1 MIYYLHNKFVFL
13 LINEMGYRYMD
24 KKKIVVALGREA
36 FGTIF
41 PEQKKAVK
49 RAAAAIVD
57 LVEAKY
63 QVVITHSNGPQV
75 GMIHTAMTEFSRLDS
90 NYTVAPMS
98 VCGAL
103 SQGYIGY
110 DLQNAIRTELLN
122 RGIYKPVST
131 IITQVRVDPFDEAFS
146 KPTKVIGR
154 YMTKEEADEE
164 IKKGNYVVKEDKG
177 YRRVVAT
184 PKPIDIYEIDAI
196 KALSDAGQIV
206 IACGGG
212 GIPVLEQGTKLR
224 GASAVIEK
232 DLASAKL
239 AQMLDSDTL
248 LFLTGVDKV
257 CINYKTDNEI
267 QLDKLSIDEAE
278 KYIEEGQFPETSML
292 PKLQASIEF
301 ISEKPGRTA
310 VITHLDKAKA
320 GISNK
325 CGTLITQ

>member
-239 AQMLDSDTL
+239 AQMLDADTL

-278 KYIEEGQFPETSML
+278 RYIEEGQFPETSML

-310 VITHLDKAKA
+310 VITHLDKAKS